1 MNPLSVNRR
10 DIGSVSKREERAMER
25 ISKRNLRK
33 ERQKPGYRMDEKNQY
48 DPSAEHSGKCYSHE
62 DCAKKASFRRKRK
75 RPPIR
80 KEVLPNRVVTISDR
94 DKLINPG
101 KITKDEMGVEYGRT
115 DVVAKK
121 DRDPDKVSTTVDEKG
136 NVKTIEEYEPSI
148 EEAER
153 KGELTV
159 EGGKIVSKEGE
170 VDKETEEKMKKLSEE
185 GSYVN
190 YQPTVERKKETTGKR
205 AYKARKKDYKPLAGM
220 TKTKESFRLT
230 DPETGEEVAPYRT
243 KRSETLTTRGRRGK
257 GRTMEL
263 KYTGGEGAGASE
275 TGTITSRRGK
285 TREVDAERLKKKMG
299 RTEER
304 FERRID
310 RQGRRFK
317 VRRDPQSVEDR
328 RAARK
333 FDREE
338 AKLDRQKK
346 RKKRRGSNTQ
356 NPKQNKAPLKY
367 RLKALLSR

>member
-1 MNPLSVNRR
+1 
-10 DIGSVSKREERAMER
+10 
-25 ISKRNLRK
+25 
-33 ERQKPGYRMDEKNQY
+33 
-48 DPSAEHSGKCYSHE
+48 
-62 DCAKKASFRRKRK
+62 
-75 RPPIR
+75 
-80 KEVLPNRVVTISDR
+80 
-94 DKLINPG
+94 
-101 KITKDEMGVEYGRT
+101 
-115 DVVAKK
+115 
-121 DRDPDKVSTTVDEKG
+121 
-136 NVKTIEEYEPSI
+136 
-148 EEAER
+148 
-153 KGELTV
+153 
-159 EGGKIVSKEGE
+159 
-170 VDKETEEKMKKLSEE
+170 MKKLSEE